1 MVTQRCVCVEVFK
14 SYLPDVN
21 FKNDLQKDLT
31 YEPEDGT
38 AVKNSVALNRATLYL
53 STFEQ
58 QNVSSTPIGQEKIIS
73 CSIINNITRETQAGM
88 AYGIL

>member
-53 STFEQ
+53 STFRATECIV
-58 QNVSSTPIGQEKIIS
+58 NTDRARE
-73 CSIINNITRETQAGM
+73 NNQ
-88 AYGIL
+88 LFNNQ